1 MTEKKHKDAALTA
14 GAGVAGAGA
23 GQGAYQSAGYAGKHV
38 ERKINNPKIYKNP
51 EKRNGGYTKP
61 EYKKAI
67 EGAKDKYGKRV
78 EGKVTDWKSV
88 YRNFPKDVPG
98 GRLVRTLSHTHG
110 GKTGNA
116 VGTAATVIGGAGAMY
131 ATKKKVE
138 KSMDPHE
145 ADPFGIYEISKVSV
159 KLKLIAGAKRG
170 LFDAAGVTPPK
181 LREKAYSGNGPVK
194 SKAYNFARAK
204 SRKEMEPRLIALR
217 EDPAVKRAAFR
228 IVREEAGKKVQ
239 AAKPYIVGTG
249 LGGAGAGAVAY
260 SQKDEVQGAV
270 RDTAKKAKNRINKRD
285 LSQEQIDR
293 RKRVQAASSKTTATL
308 GLAAL
313 GAQGTGELVSRG
325 KIKRLPS
332 LKDGALVM
340 RTVTKPKKEA
350 RNLKS
355 KVTPMLA
362 GSAGIGAISGFNFA
376 SYTKAEAKQHK
387 KNIPAQ

>member
-1 MTEKKHKDAALTA
+1 MPEKKYEDAALVT
-14 GAGVAGAGA
+14 GAGVVGAGA
-23 GQGAYQSAGYAGKHV
+23 GQGVYQGAGYAGKHI
-38 ERKINNPKIYKNP
+38 ERKVTNPKIYKDPKN
-51 EKRNGGYTKP
+51 RRGFTKT
-61 EYKKAI
+61 EYKKKI

-110 GKTGNA
+110 GRTGVA
-116 VGTAATVIGGAGAMY
+116 VGTAATVTGGAGAMY

-138 KSMDPHE
+138 KSMDPHT
-145 ADPFGIYEISKVSV
+145 ADPFGIHEISKVSA

-170 LFDAAGVTPPK
+170 LFDAAGVTSPK
-181 LREKAYSGNGPVK
+181 MREAAYAGKGPVK
-194 SKAYNFARAK
+194 SKLYNAARSK
-204 SRKEMEPRLIALR
+204 TRKEMEPRLIALR
-217 EDPAVKRAAFR
+217 EHPQVKRAAFR

-239 AAKPYIVGTG
+239 AAKPYMLGAG
-249 LGGAGAGAVAY
+249 AGGAAAGAVAY

-270 RDTAKKAKNRINKRD
+270 RETAKKAKHQIHKRG

-313 GAQGTGELVSRG
+313 GAQGTSALVSRG
-325 KIKRLPS
+325 KIKKLPH
-332 LKDGALVM
+332 LNGGKLAM
-340 RTVTKPKKEA
+340 RTVTEPAKEA
-350 RNLKS
+350 ENLKS
-355 KVTPMLA
+355 KVTPLLA
-362 GSAGIGAISGFNFA
+362 TSAGVGAISGFNFA